1 MPEAVLGWSWVLEL
15 VLSVLVVALGW
26 FVRAMR
32 QAFVHKGEL
41 APIQDRVN
49 RLEYQMQD
57 MPNKNSFHEL
67 AMTVA
72 TASSETKVALEK
84 VSGDVRELRAEVKG
98 LRGEVERQGKT
109 ISMQND
115 HLLNRGD

>member
-1 MPEAVLGWSWVLEL
+1 MPEALLGWSWVLEL

-26 FVRAMR
+26 FVRTMR
-32 QAFVHKGEL
+32 QVLVHKGEL
-41 APIQDRVN
+41 APLQDRVN
-49 RLEYQMQD
+49 RLECKVED
-57 MPNKNSFHEL
+57 MPTKSAFHEL

-72 TASSETKVALEK
+72 NASSETKVALEK
-84 VSGDVRELRAEVKG
+84 VSGDVRELRADVKG

-109 ISMQND
+109 LSMQND

>member
-1 MPEAVLGWSWVLEL
+1 MPEAILGWSWLLE
-15 VLSVLVVALGW
+15 VALSI
-26 FVRAMR
+26 FVFILSLLIRAMR
-32 QAFVHKGEL
+32 QAFVRKEEL

-49 RLEYQMQD
+49 RLEYRMQD
-57 MPNKNSFHEL
+57 MPTKSAFHEL

-72 TASSETKVALEK
+72 NASSQTKVALEK
-84 VSGDVRELRAEVKG
+84 VSGDVRELRAEVKS

>member
-1 MPEAVLGWSWVLEL
+1 MPEAVLGWSWLLE
-15 VLSVLVVALGW
+15 VALSI
-26 FVRAMR
+26 FVFILSLLIRAMR
-32 QAFVHKGEL
+32 QAFVRKEEL
-41 APIQDRVN
+41 APLQGKVDQ
-49 RLEYQMQD
+49 LEHQIRD
-57 MPNKNSFHEL
+57 MPNKNAFHEL

-72 TASSETKVALEK
+72 NSSAQTNVALEK
-84 VSGDVRELRAEVKG
+84 VSGDVRELRAEVKS